1 MIPLP
6 DDAMSVGTVC
16 HADYFKQRK
25 VSQDE
30 FFVETLKRCAGAWE
44 RVKDAER
51 IMPVRATGNYS
62 YLSRDNIGDGFALI
76 GDAYAFIDP
85 VFSSGVY
92 LAMSSASEIID
103 VAERWLEQDQAGYR
117 RAVKRYQGRIN
128 RSVSTFAWF
137 IYRFMTPGMV
147 KLFQNSRNTFQLEQ
161 AVTSMLA
168 GDVYAG
174 SGIRWR
180 LAVFKLIYAL
190 VQGTIPS
197 YEKKRVQ

>member
-1 MIPLP
+1 ML
-6 DDAMSVGTVC
+6 V
-16 HADYFKQRK
+16 
-25 VSQDE
+25 
-30 FFVETLKRCAGAWE
+30 
-44 RVKDAER
+44 
-51 IMPVRATGNYS
+51 
-62 YLSRDNIGDGFALI
+62 
-76 GDAYAFIDP
+76 GDAFAFIDP

-92 LAMSSASEIID
+92 LAMSSASEIVA

-117 RAVKRYQGRIN
+117 RAVKIYQGRIN
-128 RSVSTFAWF
+128 RGVSTFAWF

-180 LAVFKLIYAL
+180 LAVFKFIYAL

-197 YEKKRVQ
+197 HDKKRVQ